1 MECWCVKELQ
11 RILLQIAGR
20 GIILRVE
27 SCYSVLVFARSTCFI
42 CVVPNERGPNTYTFQ
57 GGKILIYNYIHEYIT
72 VQVYTYSSVYLY
84 TFPYFVY
91 IYMFV
96 YECFCIYRADHRYT
110 YNYIF
115 ILYDT
120 HYIEISIYRHIY
132 IYLLY
137 ILHTGVTPNCTNK
150 TQAQRCLSWCWRP
163 SYITY
168 ICLRHSSLGCCLFL
182 VETRWWFCLVIL
194 RIINQWFFSRW
205 FQW

>member
-1 MECWCVKELQ
+1 MKELQ

-72 VQVYTYSSVYLY
+72 VQVYTYIPFHILY
-84 TFPYFVY
+84 IYNIYMCLYMNVFVY
-91 IYMFV
+91 IALTIDIHTT
-96 YECFCIYRADHRYT
+96 IYLYCMIHIILKYL
-110 YNYIF
+110 YI
-115 ILYDT
+115 D
-120 HYIEISIYRHIY
+120 IY

-150 TQAQRCLSWCWRP
+150 TQAQRCLS
-163 SYITY
+163 
-168 ICLRHSSLGCCLFL
+168 
-182 VETRWWFCLVIL
+182 
-194 RIINQWFFSRW
+194 
-205 FQW
+205 